1 MKVGFIGLGTM
12 GASMAYNCLQGGN
25 EMVVHDIR
33 RESATQHLE
42 AGAVWADSPR
52 EVAESSEIV
61 FTSLPGPTEVEA
73 VGLGDDGI
81 LEGMSEGKVYFDLST
96 STPTLIRRIHE
107 EAAARGI
114 HVLDAP
120 VSGGP
125 RGAAS
130 RNLAIWV
137 GGDKDVFDRCKP
149 VLDSIGDKAYYVGPI
164 GCGAI
169 AKLVHN
175 CTGYIVQAALAEVFT
190 MGVKAGVEPLALWQA
205 VRKGAQGRR
214 GTFEGLAEHLL
225 PGKFDPPDFALRLAR
240 KDVDLAVGVGREYDV
255 PMRLAQLTLQE
266 MTEALNRGWG
276 HRDSRVAMLLQEE
289 RSGVE
294 VRVDEALLNALLEEE
309 RAGGPGVV
317 SFLIGMPSS
326 RQREGTVIITRLKL
340 TNWRNFTDVD
350 VPLDRAFIIG
360 PNASGKSNLLDAIR
374 FLRDVAKREGGGLQA
389 AVGRRGGVRQIRSLS
404 AHSGGGVGIEVHLSR
419 KSGEPAEWEYR
430 LSFNVERSGIHR
442 TLVQEEIVKHRGQ
455 VLLQRPAQDDNAD
468 WFHEVLI

>member
-33 RESATQHLE
+33 RESATRHLE
-42 AGAVWADSPR
+42 AGADWADSPR
-52 EVAESSEIV
+52 EVAEASEIV

-73 VGLGDDGI
+73 VGLGEDGI
-81 LEGMSEGKVYFDLST
+81 LDGMSEGKVYFDLST
-96 STPTLIRRIHE
+96 STPTLIRHIHE
-107 EAAARGI
+107 QAAARGI

-164 GCGAI
+164 GCGSV

-289 RSGVE
+289 RAGVE
-294 VRVDEALLNALLEEE
+294 VRVDEALLNAVLEEE
-309 RAGGPGVV
+309 RQAG
-317 SFLIGMPSS
+317 
-326 RQREGTVIITRLKL
+326 
-340 TNWRNFTDVD
+340 
-350 VPLDRAFIIG
+350 A
-360 PNASGKSNLLDAIR
+360 
-374 FLRDVAKREGGGLQA
+374 
-389 AVGRRGGVRQIRSLS
+389 
-404 AHSGGGVGIEVHLSR
+404 
-419 KSGEPAEWEYR
+419 
-430 LSFNVERSGIHR
+430 
-442 TLVQEEIVKHRGQ
+442 
-455 VLLQRPAQDDNAD
+455 
-468 WFHEVLI
+468 

>member
-33 RESATQHLE
+33 REAATRHLE
-42 AGAVWADSPR
+42 AGADWADSPR
-52 EVAESSEIV
+52 EVAEASEIV

-73 VGLGDDGI
+73 VGLGEDGI

-96 STPTLIRRIHE
+96 STPTLIRHIHE
-107 EAAARGI
+107 QAAARGI

-137 GGDKDVFDRCKP
+137 GGDKEVFDRCKP

-164 GCGAI
+164 GCGAV

-289 RSGVE
+289 RAGVE
-294 VRVDEALLNALLEEE
+294 VRVDEALLNAVLEEE
-309 RAGGPGVV
+309 RQAG
-317 SFLIGMPSS
+317 
-326 RQREGTVIITRLKL
+326 
-340 TNWRNFTDVD
+340 
-350 VPLDRAFIIG
+350 
-360 PNASGKSNLLDAIR
+360 
-374 FLRDVAKREGGGLQA
+374 
-389 AVGRRGGVRQIRSLS
+389 
-404 AHSGGGVGIEVHLSR
+404 
-419 KSGEPAEWEYR
+419 
-430 LSFNVERSGIHR
+430 
-442 TLVQEEIVKHRGQ
+442 
-455 VLLQRPAQDDNAD
+455 
-468 WFHEVLI
+468 

>member
-12 GASMAYNCLQGGN
+12 GGSMAFNALEGGN
-25 EMVVHDIR
+25 EMVVHDINPAA
-33 RESATQHLE
+33 ATRHLE
-42 AGAVWADSPR
+42 AGAAWADTPR
-52 EVAESSEIV
+52 EVAEQSEIV

-73 VGLGDDGI
+73 VALGDSGI
-81 LEGMSEGKVYFDLST
+81 MEGMSAGKVYFDLST
-96 STPTLIRRIHE
+96 STPGMIRKIHA

-114 HVLDAP
+114 DVLDAP

-149 VLDSIGDKAYYVGPI
+149 VLDSIGDKTYYVGPI

-240 KDVDLAVGVGREYDV
+240 KDVDLAVAVGREFDV
-255 PMRLAQLTLQE
+255 PMRLANLALME
-266 MTEALNRGWG
+266 MTEAINRGWG
-276 HRDSRVAMLLQEE
+276 DRDSRVAMLLQEE
-289 RSGVE
+289 RAGVE
-294 VRVDEALLNALLEEE
+294 VRVDVDVLNAVLEAE
-309 RAGGPGVV
+309 
-317 SFLIGMPSS
+317 
-326 RQREGTVIITRLKL
+326 K
-340 TNWRNFTDVD
+340 
-350 VPLDRAFIIG
+350 
-360 PNASGKSNLLDAIR
+360 NA
-374 FLRDVAKREGGGLQA
+374 
-389 AVGRRGGVRQIRSLS
+389 
-404 AHSGGGVGIEVHLSR
+404 
-419 KSGEPAEWEYR
+419 
-430 LSFNVERSGIHR
+430 
-442 TLVQEEIVKHRGQ
+442 
-455 VLLQRPAQDDNAD
+455 
-468 WFHEVLI
+468 

>member
-12 GASMAYNCLQGGN
+12 GASIAYNCLQGGN

-33 RESATQHLE
+33 RESATRHLE
-42 AGAVWADSPR
+42 AGADWADSPR
-52 EVAESSEIV
+52 EVAEASEIV

-73 VGLGDDGI
+73 VGLGEDGI

-96 STPTLIRRIHE
+96 STPTLIRHIHE
-107 EAAARGI
+107 QAAARGI

-125 RGAAS
+125 RGALPS

-137 GGDKDVFDRCKP
+137 GGDKEVFDRCKP

-164 GCGAI
+164 GCGAV

-289 RSGVE
+289 RAGVE
-294 VRVDEALLNALLEEE
+294 VRVDEALLNAVLEEE
-309 RAGGPGVV
+309 RQAGTG
-317 SFLIGMPSS
+317 
-326 RQREGTVIITRLKL
+326 
-340 TNWRNFTDVD
+340 
-350 VPLDRAFIIG
+350 
-360 PNASGKSNLLDAIR
+360 
-374 FLRDVAKREGGGLQA
+374 
-389 AVGRRGGVRQIRSLS
+389 
-404 AHSGGGVGIEVHLSR
+404 
-419 KSGEPAEWEYR
+419 
-430 LSFNVERSGIHR
+430 
-442 TLVQEEIVKHRGQ
+442 
-455 VLLQRPAQDDNAD
+455 
-468 WFHEVLI
+468 